1 MSIASKLAELTF
13 DHIGLVVGELDAGCD
28 QLTALLAP
36 LEWTERFDD
45 PGLGVS
51 VCFAR
56 DAAGIVYELIAPLG
70 PDSPVRRTLESR
82 ANLLNQI
89 AYRTTSL
96 DAAVA
101 RLRRARALPVGAAK
115 PAVAFGGARVQFLMT
130 PLGFLVELIEIDRVV
145 HRFS

>member
-1 MSIASKLAELTF
+1 MSAAPDIAELTF
-13 DHIGLVVGELDAGCD
+13 DHIGIVVGTLDAGFD

-36 LEWTERFDD
+36 LQWTERFDD

-51 VCFAR
+51 VRFAR

-70 PDSPVRRTLESR
+70 PDSPVRRALESR

-89 AYRTTSL
+89 AYRTPSL

-101 RLRRARALPVGAAK
+101 RLRRARAVPVGAAK

-130 PLGFLVELIEIDRVV
+130 QLGFLVELIEVDRVV